1 MTEKT
6 ISKEDDLPKTISTI
20 VSTPV
25 EAKPQAPQTLVPI
38 GTVHGAIS
46 GGKALAYLNS
56 CRFGLVAALA
66 GISLTIFIGALDMN
80 ITATAVP
87 SITDEFHSS
96 ADSGWYGSA

>member
-1 MTEKT
+1 MTEKL
-6 ISKEDDLPKTISTI
+6 ISKEDDSPKAISTI

-25 EAKPQAPQTLVPI
+25 EAKPQAPQTV
-38 GTVHGAIS
+38 
-46 GGKALAYLNS
+46 
-56 CRFGLVAALA
+56 GLVAALA

>member
-1 MTEKT
+1 MTEKM
-6 ISKEDDLPKTISTI
+6 SSREDDLPKAISTI

-25 EAKPQAPQTLVPI
+25 EAKPQAPQTGVPI
-38 GTVHGAIS
+38 
-46 GGKALAYLNS
+46 
-56 CRFGLVAALA
+56 GLVAALA